1 MRVVRV
7 ALIVGL
13 CFAVSGCALRTVL
26 TCLDHA
32 LLCAAG
38 VAAASAGGRGVGAFG
53 TQAAPTTPGLR
64 IAAARR
70 PVAVATSD
78 YSKLD
83 EPAINRLAAAAGD
96 GLRHDDPSADE
107 EILDIPAFLRRQ
119 AD

>member
-1 MRVVRV
+1 MV
-7 ALIVGL
+7 ATGL
-13 CFAVSGCALRTVL
+13 GRLQPAVLQAPVAQPR
-26 TCLDHA
+26 
-32 LLCAAG
+32 AAAAVG
-38 VAAASAGGRGVGAFG
+38 VAAAPAAGGRGVGAFG

-96 GLRHDDPSADE
+96 GLRHDDPEADE